1 MQRQAVILTDVDT
14 SLMKSNTH
22 TMLHKLC
29 GTTILQ
35 HIINQLKLSGVP
47 DIYLTSKEKLDETFD
62 SYPVLTDVT
71 QLEKQDTVFVD
82 SRSPLIFSE
91 MYQSLY
97 EEDTD
102 NIYVVDGQVLI
113 ASHKEVSN
121 LKLDTIG
128 NMAKQIGAVEA
139 DFGVF
144 TVETRKELA
153 NARYLY
159 QTVILDKLMDNGVT
173 IINPEQTYID
183 STVEIG
189 MDTVIYPGAVI
200 EGETVIGENCE
211 IRGDSE
217 LTNARVGNNV
227 QIRHSVITD
236 SEVGDGTSIGPFA
249 QIRPGTKLGESVKI
263 GNFVETKKS
272 FVDDGAKVSH
282 LSYIGD
288 AEVGKRTN
296 IGCGSI
302 TVNYDGVNKYK
313 TIIKDDAFI
322 GCNTNMM
329 APIEIGERSVIAAG
343 STVTDDV
350 PSDSLAIARERQ
362 TTKENYYKN

>member
-22 TMLHKLC
+22 TALHKLC

-35 HIINQLKLSGVP
+35 HIINQLKLSGIP
-47 DIYLTSKEKLDETFD
+47 DIYLTSKERLDETFE
-62 SYPVLTDVT
+62 SYPVLTDAT

-97 EEDTD
+97 EEDMD

-113 ASHKEVSN
+113 VSHKEVSN
-121 LKLDTIG
+121 LKIDTID